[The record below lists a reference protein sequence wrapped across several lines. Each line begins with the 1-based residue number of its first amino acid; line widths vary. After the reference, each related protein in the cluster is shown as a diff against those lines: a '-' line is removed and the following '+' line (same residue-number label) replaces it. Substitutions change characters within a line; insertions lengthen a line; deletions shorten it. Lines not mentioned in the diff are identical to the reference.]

1 MPGGRALA
9 PLPLLLLLLCE
20 QSSPSRVP
28 PETQAVIIGEEQE
41 NVTLPCSNTSNPGGL
56 VSWYRNE
63 PEAAFLLSSNTT
75 LPRESR
81 YSLVNGSSL
90 RITGLGPQDEGN
102 YTCREVLNETLGDHL
117 DHRIQLLVASGPNQ
131 ISVKISP
138 TGIYPNGSLFVTRG
152 STVTFNCSSSSHPP
166 PVVEWYFQMPGS
178 NREPFGTNN
187 ENFSYFELHNMSPS
201 LQGNYTCFATN
212 TLSKRVQKVTSELLV
227 YYPPWSAPQ
236 CWAETVPSG
245 SMLQLICRWSGGY
258 PDPVFLWTEEPGNL
272 ILGNSTSGVEILN
285 RSQLSDGKKFK
296 CIGNH
301 TVASGTMG
309 ANCVVQINGP
319 TLQSEPMKTC
329 FLGGNVT
336 LTCQVSGANP
346 AAKISWL
353 RNLTQP
359 EEEILPS
366 ARYLITH
373 EDSVST
379 LTILNCSQGVDEGYY
394 VCRAENP
401 VRVREVD
408 IWLTVKKPLNI
419 GGIVGAVVILL
430 LLGVGTVSGFIL
442 YYSPNICLKVGS
454 SLRGQDTSDV
464 MVLVDSQDE
473 EEEDVEEEEEER
485 EEEDLPKEITRHGHI
500 HRVTALVNGDV
511 ERMGNGLQALQG
523 QPLFLS
529 DTYHLVMA
537 DGPDS
542 DFTSY

>member
-1 MPGGRALA
+1 MTGGRAPT
-9 PLPLLLLLLCE
+9 PLLLLLLLLLCE
-20 QSSPSRVP
+20 LSLASRVP
-28 PETQAVIIGEEQE
+28 PETKAVFIGEELE
-41 NVTLPCSNTSNPGGL
+41 NITIPCSNTSVSRGL

-63 PEAAFLLSSNTT
+63 PEATFLLSSETT
-75 LPRESR
+75 LPSESH
-81 YSLVNGSSL
+81 YSLVNASSL
-90 RITGLGPQDEGN
+90 HITGLGLQDEGN

-117 DHRIQLLVASGPNQ
+117 EHRVQLLVASGPTQ
-131 ISVKISP
+131 IDINISP
-138 TGIYPNGSLFVTRG
+138 TGIHPNGSLFVARG
-152 STVTFNCSSSSHPP
+152 SQVTFNCSSSSYPP
-166 PVVEWYFQMPGS
+166 AVVEWSFQQSGS
-178 NREPFGTNN
+178 SSEPFGVNN
-187 ENFSYFELHNMSPS
+187 ETFSYFVLHNMSPT
-201 LQGNYTCFATN
+201 LQGNYTCLATN
-212 TLSKRVQKVTSELLV
+212 TLSKRVQKETSELLV

-236 CWAETVPSG
+236 CWAETAAMG

-272 ILGNSTSGVEILN
+272 ILGNSSLGVETLN

-301 TVASGTMG
+301 IVGSGMTG

-336 LTCQVSGANP
+336 LTCEVSGANP

-353 RNLTQP
+353 RNLSQSG
-359 EEEILPS
+359 EEILPS
-366 ARYLITH
+366 PHYLIMH
-373 EDSVST
+373 KDSVST

-430 LLGVGTVSGFIL
+430 LLGMGTVSGFIL
-442 YYSPNICLKVGS
+442 YYSPNICLKGN
-454 SLRGQDTSDV
+454 SLRDQDTNDV

-473 EEEDVEEEEEER
+473 EEEEEAEEEEER
-485 EEEDLPKEITRHGHI
+485 EEGELPKETSRHGHV

-511 ERMGNGLQALQG
+511 ERMGNGPQALQDDSRET
-523 QPLFLS
+523 QS
-529 DTYHLVMA
+529 DIFQEECDRPV
-537 DGPDS
+537 
-542 DFTSY
+542 